1 MKDQQTNND
10 SNKEELYEEI
20 EIVVDPKQTPLR
32 IDKFLKDKLADVSR
46 TRIQNAIS
54 FGAVRV
60 NKAEIKS
67 NHKVQGG
74 EKITV
79 VFPKNPLAKDY
90 IIPEDIPLNIHYEDE
105 HLMVINKQAGLV
117 MHPGVGNWT
126 GTLVN
131 ALAFYI
137 QDKKLPV
144 KEGNYNDRPGLVHR
158 IDKDTSGL
166 IVVAKTEEAM
176 KSLSQQFFDHS
187 IKRKYRALVWSS
199 FDEKTGTIDEYVG
212 RNPRNRIQM
221 MVFKDR
227 DMGKHAIT
235 HWKVIEDFYYVTL
248 VECVLETGR
257 THQIRAHMK
266 YLGHPLF
273 NDERYGGHKV
283 LKGTVFSKYKTF
295 VDNCFK
301 LCPRQALHAYSLGFI
316 HPHTGKEV
324 LFEVD
329 PPEDMSSCINK
340 WRDYVQ
346 YRKEKV

>member
-1 MKDQQTNND
+1 MKDQHSKEVLKQ
-10 SNKEELYEEI
+10 EELYEEI

-32 IDKFLKDKLADVSR
+32 IDKFLVDKLPHVSR
-46 TRIQNAIS
+46 TKVQKAIS

-60 NKAEIKS
+60 NFEEIKS
-67 NHKVQGG
+67 NHKVQPG
-74 EKITV
+74 EKISV

-90 IIPEDIPLNIHYEDE
+90 IIPEDIPLNIHYEDDDV
-105 HLMVINKQAGLV
+105 LVINKQAGLV
-117 MHPGVGNWT
+117 MHPGVGNYT

-131 ALAFYI
+131 ALAHYY
-137 QDKKLPV
+137 QGKDLPI
-144 KEGNYNDRPGLVHR
+144 KEGNYGDRPGLVHR

-166 IVVAKTEEAM
+166 IVVAKTEKAM

-199 FDEKTGTIDEYVG
+199 FEEKSGTIDEFIG

-227 DMGKHAIT
+227 DFGKHAIT
-235 HWKVIEDFYYVTL
+235 HWKIIEDFYYVTL
-248 VECVLETGR
+248 VECELETGR

-266 YLGHPLF
+266 FKGHPLF
-273 NDERYGGHKV
+273 NDARYGGNRV

-295 VDNCFK
+295 VENCFK
-301 LCPRQALHAYSLGFI
+301 LCPRQALHAHTLGFI
-316 HPHTGKEV
+316 HPSTGKEV
-324 LFEVD
+324 VFQAE
-329 PPEDMSSCINK
+329 PPEDMSSCILK

-346 YRKEKV
+346 YRKDKV